1 MFAFMKMVG
10 LTGGIG
16 SGKSTVAKLL
26 AEEGFAVVDAD
37 QIARDIMEPGSPVLQ
52 QVAEVFGEDVIRQD
66 GSLDRAELARRAFV
80 SQEQT
85 AKLNAITHPAIREES
100 KRRFAQAEAS
110 GAKVAVYDMPLLV
123 DLGLNEDMDLTVVV
137 DVDVE
142 ERVRRLVDKRGLGE
156 ADARARIAQ
165 QIDDATRLAAADVVI
180 DNNGPVE
187 ALEPQVGALVE
198 RLNGEKIRP
207 LYERS

>member
-1 MFAFMKMVG
+1 MFAFMKTVG

-26 AEEGFAVVDAD
+26 TEEGFAVVDAD

-52 QVAEVFGEDVIRQD
+52 QVADVFGEDVIRQD
-66 GSLDRAELARRAFV
+66 GSLNRAELARRAFV

-142 ERVRRLVDKRGLGE
+142 ERVRRLVASRGLE
-156 ADARARIAQ
+156 ESDARARIAQ

-187 ALEPQVGALVE
+187 ALEPQVRDLVE
-198 RLNGEKIRP
+198 RLN
-207 LYERS
+207 S